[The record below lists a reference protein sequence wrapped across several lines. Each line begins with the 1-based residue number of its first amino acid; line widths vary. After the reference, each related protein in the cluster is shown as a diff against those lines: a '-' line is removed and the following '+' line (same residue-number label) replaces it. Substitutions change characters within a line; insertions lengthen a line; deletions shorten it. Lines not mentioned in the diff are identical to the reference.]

1 MVFHINSRLLN
12 SLGLLSAGVLLANP
26 HLVNAQMGA
35 PNANSL
41 IAQNTAAPVVPIP
54 AVPGTPKLPTMP
66 SIPAVPS
73 SPMPKVM
80 DPMAK
85 PADTLK
91 PEAAVRNTTI
101 VDIASSNG
109 SFKTLTAALKAAGLT
124 EALSGE
130 GPFTVF
136 APTDEA
142 FAALPKGVVEALL
155 KPENKP
161 LLVKILTYHVVP
173 GKVMAADLKSG
184 QVNSLEGSAIVVK
197 LSTADTMPPKATSD
211 KPLDKSADKPSDKA
225 PVDKAPVDKAPA
237 AVPKAMTDPKVSD
250 LAAPNMPPKATTTIT
265 VNQAK
270 VKIADVAASN
280 GVIHA
285 IDQVILPPD
294 VVAQL
299 SKALDSGKPAATKPA
314 ATKPAAKPATK
325 PSVAPKPGAVKPVT
339 PKP

>member
-12 SLGLLSAGVLLANP
+12 SLGLLSAGVLLASPN
-26 HLVNAQMGA
+26 LANAQAGA
-35 PNANSL
+35 PNANSST
-41 IAQNTAAPVVPIP
+41 AQNTAAPSVKPPVVPGMP
-54 AVPGTPKLPTMP
+54 PMPGMP
-66 SIPAVPS
+66 SMPTASPS
-73 SPMPKVM
+73 SPMPKAV
-80 DPMAK
+80 DPLAK
-85 PADTLK
+85 PLADELK
-91 PEAAVRNTTI
+91 PKVASTTI
-101 VDIASSNG
+101 VDVAASNG
-109 SFKTLTAALKAAGLT
+109 SFKTLVAAVKAAGLT
-124 EALSGE
+124 EALMSD

-155 KPENKP
+155 KPENKA

-197 LSTADTMPPKATSD
+197 LATANATSPKATSD
-211 KPLDKSADKPSDKA
+211 KPADKTHDDKMMG
-225 PVDKAPVDKAPA
+225 DKAPVDKAPA
-237 AVPKAMTDPKVSD
+237 APTKAMTDPKVTD
-250 LAAPNMPPKATTTIT
+250 LAAPNTAPKPVTTIT

-294 VVAQL
+294 VVQQL
-299 SKALDSGKPAATKPA
+299 SKVLDSGKPAAS
-314 ATKPAAKPATK
+314 KPATK
-325 PSVAPKPGAVKPVT
+325 PAPAPKPAVKPAPAPKPAVKPVT

>member
-12 SLGLLSAGVLLANP
+12 SLGLLSAGVLLASP
-26 HLVNAQMGA
+26 HLANAQAGA
-35 PNANSL
+35 PNANSST
-41 IAQNTAAPVVPIP
+41 AQNTAAPAVKPPVVPGMP
-54 AVPGTPKLPTMP
+54 PMPGMSPMPTA
-66 SIPAVPS
+66 SPS
-73 SPMPKVM
+73 SPMPKVV
-80 DPMAK
+80 DPL
-85 PADTLK
+85 ADQLK
-91 PEAAVRNTTI
+91 PKVASTTI
-101 VDIASSNG
+101 VDVASSNG
-109 SFKTLTAALKAAGLT
+109 SFKTLVAAVKAAGLT
-124 EALSGE
+124 EALMSD

-211 KPLDKSADKPSDKA
+211 KPLDKPADKPS
-225 PVDKAPVDKAPA
+225 DKAPA

-250 LAAPNMPPKATTTIT
+250 LAAPNTPPKAITTIT

-299 SKALDSGKPAATKPA
+299 SKALEAGKPAPAASKPAVKPAGKPYAPKPA
-314 ATKPAAKPATK
+314 AQPVKPK
-325 PSVAPKPGAVKPVT
+325 PSVQPVMPKP
-339 PKP
+339 